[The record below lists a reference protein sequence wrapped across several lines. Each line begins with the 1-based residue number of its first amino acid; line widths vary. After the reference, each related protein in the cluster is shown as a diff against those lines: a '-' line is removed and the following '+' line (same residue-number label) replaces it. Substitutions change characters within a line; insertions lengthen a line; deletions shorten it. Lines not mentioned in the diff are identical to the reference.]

1 MRRLSLLL
9 LAGSLLLAAC
19 GDGSSTPTSTAIGDV
34 TAPPS
39 AFPAEVQP
47 LLEGLPANLV
57 KLLAEVRAA
66 GPGTLTWSD
75 TGGEYH
81 EGQRLAYLADWERI
95 TGWAVQ
101 PAPHGA
107 GASPQDFETKVA
119 AGNAEW
125 DVVVS
130 SGPADAMRWQ
140 EAGLLDPL
148 DLSYFPIERMPDS
161 SPHTDFWID
170 YQDGDTPL
178 IYNTERF
185 ADPTKAPASVLDLFD
200 TERFPGKRCIWAAPP
215 NQAIGTL
222 EYALMAD
229 GVAPGDLYTVM
240 ATSEG
245 RARAYAKLDT
255 IRDDLVFVDSGAN
268 SIQFVLDGQCDL
280 GLTWNGRP
288 ALRLKQEP
296 DLPVAVVHKDAGAW
310 ASAVVIPKGAPNAK
324 AALSALA
331 FAMTDTAQ
339 CRLLDN
345 LAYGVVLEGMDCL
358 SDFARQYG
366 PDPAAAGFAFA
377 GEAGLAFYRENAKT
391 LVDEWEAWKAGR

>member
-1 MRRLSLLL
+1 MRRLALLL

-19 GDGSSTPTSTAIGDV
+19 SDDP
-34 TAPPS
+34 TAPPATGTTTPA
-39 AFPAEVQP
+39 AFPADVQP
-47 LLEGLPANLV
+47 LLAGLPEHLV
-57 KLLAEVRAA
+57 ALLARVRAA
-66 GPGTLTWSD
+66 GPGTLVWSD

-95 TGWAVQ
+95 TGWTVQ

-107 GASPQDFETKVA
+107 GASPQDFEVKVGS
-119 AGNAEW
+119 GNTEW

-140 EAGLLDPL
+140 EEGLLEPL
-148 DLSYFPIERMPDS
+148 DLSYFPIERMPAS
-161 SPHTDFWID
+161 SPHTDYWID

-178 IYNTERF
+178 VYNTERF
-185 ADPTKAPASVLDLFD
+185 PDPATAPSTVLDLFD
-200 TERFPGKRCIWAAPP
+200 TPRFPGKRCVWAAAP
-215 NQAIGTL
+215 NQAIGSL
-222 EYALMAD
+222 EYALLAD
-229 GVAPGDLYTVM
+229 GVAPSDLYAVL
-240 ATSEG
+240 ATDEG

-255 IRDDLVFVDSGAN
+255 IRDDIVFVDSGAN

-296 DLPVAVVHKDAGAW
+296 DLPIAVVHRDAGSW
-310 ASAVVIPKGAPNAK
+310 ASAVVIPKGAPNPE

-331 FAMTDTAQ
+331 LAMTDTAQ
-339 CRLLDN
+339 CRLLDS
-345 LAYGVVLEGMDCL
+345 LAYGVVLEGMTCL

-366 PDPAAAGFAFA
+366 PDPAATAFTFA
-377 GEAGLAFYRENAKT
+377 GEAGLLFYREHAKD
-391 LVDEWEAWKAGR
+391 LVDEWEAWKAGP